1 VKRKHIKLS
10 RSLGLFNT
18 TIAGVGIILG
28 AGIYALIGEGAG
40 LAGNALW
47 LSFLLAGIIAAFT
60 GLCYAELSSIFKKDS
75 GEYEYAKTGLG
86 KNVAYL
92 VGLLLFLEGVISAA
106 AVALGFGG
114 YIGALLNINFL
125 IASLF
130 LIALMSVINYL
141 GIKES
146 TALNVVFTII
156 ESIGLLFIIAIG
168 ISHIGSVNYLEM
180 PNGFSGVLQSTALV
194 FFAFIGFE
202 SIVKLTEETKNA
214 NKVIPKAVLLS
225 LLFSSIIYVLVA
237 LSAVSIL
244 SAEELAASKAPL
256 ADAAASSFGPTAFL
270 VIAII
275 ALFSTSNTVLMILV
289 TTSRFVYGMAKE
301 NSFLKKLATIDA
313 KTKTPWLA
321 VILVGVITII
331 FAVIGDLT
339 MVASLANLSIFLVF
353 GTVNLATIYLRYK
366 KPKAKRSFMVPCNI
380 GRFPVLALLGV
391 LSSLFMIFYVLK
403 TLF

>member
-1 VKRKHIKLS
+1 MKRKHIKLS

-18 TIAGVGIILG
+18 TVAGVGIILG
-28 AGIYALIGEGAG
+28 AGIYALIGEGAA

-47 LSFLLAGIIAAFT
+47 LSFLLAGLIAAFT

-75 GEYEYAKTGLG
+75 GEYDYAEISLG
-86 KNVAYL
+86 KSVAYL

-114 YIGALLNINFL
+114 YIGTILNINL
-125 IASLF
+125 LMASLA
-130 LIALMSVINYL
+130 LIVLMSFINYL

-146 TALNVVFTII
+146 TTLNVIFTII
-156 ESIGLLFIIAIG
+156 ESIGLLIIIG
-168 ISHIGSVNYLEM
+168 IGLSHLGSVDYFEM
-180 PNGFSGVLQSTALV
+180 PNGFSGVLQGTALV

-202 SIVKLTEETKNA
+202 SIVKLTEETKHA
-214 NKVIPKAVLLS
+214 NRIIPKAVLLS

-237 LSAVSIL
+237 LSAVSIM
-244 SAEELAASKAPL
+244 SATDLAASKAPL
-256 ADAAASSFGPTAFL
+256 ADVAASSFGPIAFL

-301 NSFLKKLATIDA
+301 NPIGKKLASIDA

-321 VILVGVITII
+321 IIFVGVVTLI
-331 FAVIGDLT
+331 FSIIGDLT
-339 MVASLANLSIFLVF
+339 IVASLANLSIFLVF
-353 GTVNLATIYLRYK
+353 GIVNLATIYLRYK
-366 KPKAKRSFMVPCNI
+366 KPNAKRSFMVPINI
-380 GRFPVLALLGV
+380 GRFPVLALFGV